1 MTSMRAYQSGAS
13 TGGES
18 SPARVFVSYA
28 HDSAAH
34 RRAVLRFCGLL
45 RRLGVDVHVDEWDT
59 DLRRD
64 WFLWMIDQ
72 FRHAD
77 YVIVVAS
84 PEYRAAGDG
93 NAPADCHRGVQTES
107 AVLRNFLYRDRETW
121 TRKILPVV
129 LPGRSVDEIPLYLQP
144 HCASHYQLPKINAAH
159 ARELTRV
166 LTRDRPSRPG
176 PPADTAQPGSPHWS
190 AAPTAVSTLPRGVP
204 SFTGRDHDVRELVA
218 RIVAADQQDASA
230 IHVVNGMPGVGKTAF
245 AVHVAQQVA
254 DRFPDG
260 HLFLELRGH
269 TPGQQPV
276 TPAEALGSLLLAIGV
291 AARHVPA
298 ELDDRARM
306 WRGRLAGRK
315 MLLVLDD
322 VVDHEQVRPLL
333 PGTPGCQVVLTSR
346 RRLPGL
352 EDAQPLPLT
361 VLSPEQAVEMFVRL
375 THRAAGDQDRNRI
388 AELVRLCGHL
398 PLAIALTAGR
408 LRSHPTWD
416 VRYLTDQMVSAQN
429 RLAEMR
435 ADDRCVSTAF
445 ELSYRDLPADV
456 RLLFRRLSLHPG
468 VDFDLY
474 AATAIND
481 GDLDT
486 TRRLIETLYLN
497 HLIEEPAPG
506 RFRLHDLIQHYAE
519 TLRGEHPDED
529 GDAVVERVLDY
540 YLHVATAA
548 ARRLPH
554 PGTALPPPGSRPAHL
569 PALASERDAHQWF
582 DRERVNLSGCVDY
595 ARGHDRTRHTVRL
608 AAALHPYLA
617 PRGHWDDALAIH
629 SVAVLA
635 AERGQDVPGLA
646 MSLLNLGA
654 VQLLADDY
662 SSAMVN
668 VSRAQRLFIRL
679 GDRQGEASAVAQ
691 IGAVQYAMGEYPA
704 ATRNLTRALALCAE
718 VGDRF
723 GEANVHYRLGTVQFL
738 TEDYASA
745 SSSLVRAYTSFRRLG
760 GRQGEAD
767 ALSYLGLVQGMA
779 GDYPPALRS
788 LAQALSSFE
797 EIGDRRGEANA
808 LCRMATL
815 LRVLG
820 EYPLSLDTELRA
832 HELFVELASYQG
844 QANTLCGLAMTRY
857 LAGERTAAAYTT
869 AIDTLERALAQCV
882 RIGDR
887 LCEASVYNTL
897 GVVQHLAGHHQ
908 NATASLTRAFTLCAT
923 IPDRTGQVEA
933 LNNLGRLA
941 WDWPEAGDAFSHHQ
955 QALLLA
961 REIGYA
967 REEGRALEGM
977 GRCLVRDSYAGN
989 GRAYLREALA
999 LYRRLGLPEAHEVRA
1014 SLAALGDGRSAPRGS
1029 PASATGPGPAPGGRG
1044 RARRH
1049 LAG

>member
-1 MTSMRAYQSGAS
+1 MSSTKTYQSA
-13 TGGES
+13 TE
-18 SPARVFVSYA
+18 PPTRVFVSYA

-34 RRAVLRFCGLL
+34 RRVVLRFCGLL
-45 RRLGVDVHVDEWDT
+45 RRLGIDVHVDEWDT

-77 YVIVVAS
+77 YVIVIAS

-107 AVLRNFLYRDRETW
+107 AVLRNFIYRDRETW
-121 TRKILPVV
+121 TRKILPVI

-144 HCASHYQLPKINAAH
+144 HCASHYHLKKITTAGAK
-159 ARELTRV
+159 ELSRV
-166 LTRDRPSRPG
+166 LTRGQADAATPPVSTRRPESSHR
-176 PPADTAQPGSPHWS
+176 S
-190 AAPTAVSTLPRGVP
+190 AAAVSTLPRGVP
-204 SFTGRDHDVRELVA
+204 SFTGRDHDVQELVA

-269 TPGQQPV
+269 SPGQPPV
-276 TPAEALGSLLLAIGV
+276 TPADALGSLLLAIGV
-291 AARHVPA
+291 AARHIPA

-306 WRGRLAGRK
+306 WRGRLATRR

-352 EDAQPLPLT
+352 EDARPLPLT
-361 VLSPEQAVEMFVRL
+361 VLSPDKAVEMFLRL
-375 THRAAGDQDRNRI
+375 THRTASDQERNRMS
-388 AELVRLCGHL
+388 ELVRLCGHL

-435 ADDRCVSTAF
+435 ADDRCVSTTF
-445 ELSYRDLPADV
+445 ELSYRDLPSDV
-456 RLLFRRLSLHPG
+456 RRLFRRLSLHPG
-468 VDFDLY
+468 VDFDLH
-474 AATAIND
+474 AAAALD
-481 GDLDT
+481 GGDLDA
-486 TRRLIETLYLN
+486 TRRLVETLYLN
-497 HLIEEPAPG
+497 HLIEEPSPG
-506 RFRLHDLIQHYAE
+506 RYRLHDLIHHYAK
-519 TLRGEHPDED
+519 TLLAQHRDED
-529 GDAVVERVLDY
+529 HGAVVERVLNH

-548 ARRLPH
+548 ARLLPH
-554 PGTALPPPGSRPAHL
+554 HGTTLEGPAARPAHV
-569 PALASERDAHQWF
+569 PVLASEREACRWF

-595 ARGHDRTRHTVRL
+595 ARAHELTRHTVRL

-629 SVAVLA
+629 SVAVRA
-635 AERGQDVPGLA
+635 AEQGRDVPGLA
-646 MSLLNLGA
+646 VSLLNLGA
-654 VQLLADDY
+654 VQLLVDDY

-679 GDRQGEASAVAQ
+679 GDRQGEANAIEL
-691 IGAVQYAMGEYPA
+691 IGAVQYAMGEYPE

-723 GEANVHYRLGTVQFL
+723 GEANVHYRLGIVQHL

-760 GRQGEAD
+760 SRQGEAD

-788 LAQALSSFE
+788 LARALATFE

-808 LCRMATL
+808 LYRMGTL

-820 EYPLSLDTELRA
+820 EYSLSLDSELRA
-832 HELFVELASYQG
+832 HALFVELASYQG

-857 LAGERTAAAYTT
+857 LAGERTGTAYAT
-869 AIDTLERALAQCV
+869 AVDTLERALALCV

-887 LCEASVYNTL
+887 VCEASVYNTL
-897 GVVQHLAGHHQ
+897 GMVQHLAGHRQ
-908 NATASLTRAFTLCAT
+908 NATASLTRALTLCAA
-923 IPDRTGQVEA
+923 IPDRTGQIEA
-933 LNNLGRLA
+933 LNNLGQLA

-961 REIGYA
+961 RDIGYA
-967 REEGRALEGM
+967 LEEGRALEGM
-977 GRCLVRDSYAGN
+977 GRCLIRDSYAGN
-989 GRAYLREALA
+989 GRAYLREALE
-999 LYRRLGLPEAHEVRA
+999 LYERLGLPDAHGVRA
-1014 SLAALGDGRSAPRGS
+1014 SLAALGDGCSVPGGS
-1029 PASATGPGPAPGGRG
+1029 RTSATGAARASGGHDRP
-1044 RARRH
+1044 RRH

>member
-1 MTSMRAYQSGAS
+1 
-13 TGGES
+13 
-18 SPARVFVSYA
+18 
-28 HDSAAH
+28 
-34 RRAVLRFCGLL
+34 
-45 RRLGVDVHVDEWDT
+45 LGIDVHVDEWDT

-64 WFLWMIDQ
+64 RFLWMIDQ

-77 YVIVVAS
+77 YVIVIAS

-107 AVLRNFLYRDRETW
+107 AVLRNFIYRDRETW
-121 TRKILPVV
+121 TRKILPVI

-144 HCASHYQLPKINAAH
+144 HCASHYHLPKINAAN

-166 LTRDRPSRPG
+166 LTRGQPDRGSRP
-176 PPADTAQPGSPHWS
+176 ATDTRAPESPHWR
-190 AAPTAVSTLPRGVP
+190 AAPSAVSTLPRGVP
-204 SFTGRDHDVRELVA
+204 SFTGRDDDVQELLA

-230 IHVVNGMPGVGKTAF
+230 IHVVNGMPGIGKTAF
-245 AVHVAQQVA
+245 AVHVAQQIA

-291 AARHVPA
+291 AARHIPA

-315 MLLVLDD
+315 MLLLLDD

-333 PGTPGCQVVLTSR
+333 PGTPGCQVVITSR

-361 VLSPEQAVEMFVRL
+361 VLSPDQAVEMFVRL
-375 THRAAGDQDRNRI
+375 THRAASDQERHRLS
-388 AELVRLCGHL
+388 ELVRLCGHL
-398 PLAIALTAGR
+398 PLAIALAAGR

-456 RLLFRRLSLHPG
+456 RRLFRRLSLHPG

-474 AATAIND
+474 AAAAIS
-481 GDLDT
+481 GADLDA
-486 TRRLIETLYLN
+486 TRRLVETLYLN
-497 HLIEEPAPG
+497 HLIEEPSPG
-506 RFRLHDLIQHYAE
+506 RYRLHDLIQHFAK
-519 TLRGEHPDED
+519 TLLAEHPDED
-529 GDAVVERVLDY
+529 RDAVVERVLNY
-540 YLHVATAA
+540 YLHVATVA
-548 ARRLPH
+548 ARLLPH
-554 PGTALPPPGSRPAHL
+554 PGAALPPPESCPAHL
-569 PALASERDAHQWF
+569 PALATEKHAGRWF

-595 ARGHDRTRHTVRL
+595 ARSHDLTRHTVRL

-629 SVAVLA
+629 SVAVLS

-646 MSLLNLGA
+646 VALLNLGA
-654 VQLLADDY
+654 VQLLVDDY

-668 VSRAQRLFIRL
+668 VSRAQRLFIKL
-679 GDRQGEASAVAQ
+679 GDRQGEASAVEH

-704 ATRNLTRALALCAE
+704 ATRNLTRALVLCKE

-723 GEANVHYRLGTVQFL
+723 GGANVHYRLGIVQYL
-738 TEDYASA
+738 TDDYASA
-745 SSSLVRAYTSFRRLG
+745 SSSLVRAYTTFRRLG
-760 GRQGEAD
+760 ACQGEAD

-779 GDYPPALRS
+779 GDYPPALRT
-788 LAQALSSFE
+788 LARALSSFE

-820 EYPLSLDTELRA
+820 QHSLSLDTELRA
-832 HELFVELASYQG
+832 HALFVELASYQG

-857 LAGERTAAAYTT
+857 LADDRTADAYTT
-869 AIDTLERALAQCV
+869 AVDTLERALALCV

-897 GVVQHLAGHHQ
+897 GVVQHLAGHRQ
-908 NATASLTRAFTLCAT
+908 NATASLTRALTLCAA
-923 IPDRTGQVEA
+923 IPDRTGQIEA
-933 LNNLGRLA
+933 LNNLGKLA

-961 REIGYA
+961 RDIGYA
-967 REEGRALEGM
+967 LEEGRALEGM
-977 GRCLVRDSYAGN
+977 GRCLIRDSYAGN
-989 GRAYLREALA
+989 GRAYLHEALEV
-999 LYRRLGLPEAHEVRA
+999 YNRLGLPDAHDVRA
-1014 SLAALGDGRSAPRGS
+1014 SLAALGDGCSVPGGS
-1029 PASATGPGPAPGGRG
+1029 RTSVTGLEHAPGGRG
-1044 RARRH
+1044 RARRN